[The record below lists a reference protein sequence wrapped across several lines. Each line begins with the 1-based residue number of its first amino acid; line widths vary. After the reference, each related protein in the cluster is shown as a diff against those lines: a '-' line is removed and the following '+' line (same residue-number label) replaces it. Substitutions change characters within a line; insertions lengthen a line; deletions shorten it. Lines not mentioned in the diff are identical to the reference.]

1 MAIDRK
7 FTAALALHRFGF
19 GPVPGA
25 IAAIADDPRGALLAE
40 LERPGAGQVAAAN
53 LPDSA
58 AAARELL
65 DFRAER
71 LAQRKLAEQAK
82 KEAPAGAASPA
93 AAKSAGAGAAGAS
106 AAAGTNAQAGTQP
119 SAADGQKRPP
129 GLPLQ
134 LVQNEAEV
142 RIEAALS
149 SQIGFVERL
158 VWFWSN
164 HFCVSNDRVIA
175 VAGSYERE
183 AIRPHVLG
191 RFLDMLTAVESHPAM
206 LYYLDNFVS
215 MGPHSIAGINQNR
228 GLNENLAREALE
240 LHTLG
245 VRSGYSQA
253 DVTGFANVLTG
264 WTFIGVTV
272 PNHGGE
278 FVFVKRMHEPGEQV
292 VLGKHYLDTGF
303 EQGRAVLADLA
314 AHPATARHI
323 ARKLAVHFVADEP
336 PQSLVDKLAERFIVS
351 DGDLKEVAKALI
363 GADESWTPQRT
374 KLKRPFDWHIAAL
387 RLAGGRG
394 VVARFMGAQA
404 SLGEPMW
411 RPPGPNGFPEYESAW
426 IDGLPQRADI
436 ASTFAGRV
444 ADRIDPIALVDEGL
458 GPLASTETRDA
469 VGRASD
475 RAQALTLLL
484 MAPEFLRR

>member
-7 FTAALALHRFGF
+7 FAAALALHRFGF

-40 LERPGAGQVAAAN
+40 IERPGAGQVAAAN

-58 AAARELL
+58 QAARAVSDYRAELL
-65 DFRAER
+65 ARQK
-71 LAQRKLAEQAK
+71 LAQQAK
-82 KEAPAGAASPA
+82 QQAPAGAGNAPA
-93 AAKSAGAGAAGAS
+93 AMNGEAE
-106 AAAGTNAQAGTQP
+106 AQAGAQP
-119 SAADGQKRPP
+119 PAANGQNRPP
-129 GLPLQ
+129 GLPLRI
-134 LVQNEAEV
+134 VQDEAQV

-164 HFCVSNDRVIA
+164 HFSVSNDRFLS

-191 RFLDMLTAVESHPAM
+191 RFVDLLNAVETHPAM
-206 LYYLDNFVS
+206 LYYLDNAFS
-215 MGPHSIAGINQNR
+215 IGPHSVAGINRNR
-228 GLNENLAREALE
+228 GINENLAREALE

-245 VRSGYSQA
+245 VRSGYSQT
-253 DVTGFANVLTG
+253 DVTSFANVLTG
-264 WTFIGVTV
+264 WTFIGTGV
-272 PNHGGE
+272 PVHGGE
-278 FVFVKRMHEPGEQV
+278 FVFFERYHEPGEQV
-292 VLGKHYLDTGF
+292 VLGVRYPDTGF
-303 EQGRAVLADLA
+303 AQGRAVLADLA

-336 PQSLVDKLAERFIVS
+336 PQSLVDKLTERFVVS

-363 GADESWTPQRT
+363 GADESWAPQRT
-374 KLKRPFDWHIAAL
+374 KLKRPFDWHIGAL

-394 VVARFMGAQA
+394 IVARFMGAQA
-404 SLGEPMW
+404 LLGEPMW
-411 RPPGPNGFPEYESAW
+411 RPPGPNGFPEHESAW

-436 ASTFAGRV
+436 ANSFAGRV
-444 ADRIDPIALVDEGL
+444 AERLDPVALIDEGL
-458 GPLASTETRDA
+458 GPLASADTRDA
-469 VGRASD
+469 VARAGN
-475 RAQALTLLL
+475 RTQALTLLL